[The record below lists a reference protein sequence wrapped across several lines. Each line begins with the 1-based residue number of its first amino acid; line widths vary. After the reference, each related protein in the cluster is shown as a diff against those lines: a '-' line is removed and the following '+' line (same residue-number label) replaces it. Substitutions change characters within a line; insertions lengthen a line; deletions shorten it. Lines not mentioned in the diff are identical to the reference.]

1 MSDYIPRVNHDSTDT
16 IQASGQP
23 IDNKAN
29 NAKLR
34 RWMLV
39 INNPTFKESEQI
51 YELAHD
57 KHVAGL
63 MWSAEHAH
71 DAKENENANL
81 TEHYH
86 IYVSLVNPQRMSWF
100 KQRFPRAHIEAAHKP
115 ALACCRYVA
124 KEGFYMA
131 FGNVPDLA
139 ENPSRSVKKKAE
151 DLARE
156 EVVKKIRNGEMRFQD
171 LSDAQLLDSKLVR
184 AAEKAAS
191 MTQGPMRHGVKVCVF
206 VSPSGWGKSYNVWE
220 TFQRVAGVEFANN
233 QQWFLDAEQEVMLFD
248 EFAGLQ
254 SQCRA
259 QRMLKYLDENP
270 ISLPVKG
277 GHRPC
282 YWKLIFI
289 LSNTPPNEWY
299 MTKDA
304 SGNLISS
311 IPEHTRDALYRRI
324 GYANWEGVDP
334 NRQTHV
340 YMEPFS
346 NLNAARDEIKKICV
360 KLHSELY
367 PEGVPSPINQDD
379 PDQVQKDQEE
389 EREAIRQL
397 AEIHGIDIDQEE
409 RRWDRAREIQRER
422 EEHEYDDMPGLEPGT
437 PPSEQDPLATVPTL
451 QEIEHEELSD
461 MDTCPDPPS
470 DESDME
476 DISDD
481 NTHN

>member
-1 MSDYIPRVNHDSTDT
+1 MTDR
-16 IQASGQP
+16 A
-23 IDNKAN
+23 DNKP
-29 NAKLR
+29 LR
-34 RWMLV
+34 RWMIVL
-39 INNPTFKESEQI
+39 NNPSFKESEAI
-51 YELAHD
+51 YALAHD
-57 KHVAGL
+57 DHVSGL

-71 DAKENENANL
+71 DDLENEQKNL

-86 IYVSLVNPQRMSWF
+86 VYVSFKNPVRKSWLIS
-100 KQRFPRAHIEAAHKP
+100 KLPRAHFEPAHKP

-124 KEGFYMA
+124 KEGFYMS
-131 FGNVPDLA
+131 FGSIPDIGTGSKSGSQA
-139 ENPSRSVKKKAE
+139 ARRKAE

-171 LSDAQLLDSKLVR
+171 LTDAQLLDSKLVR

-254 SQCRA
+254 TQCRA

-270 ISLPVKG
+270 ISLPIKG

-282 YWKLIFI
+282 YWKLVFI

-299 MTKDA
+299 MTTDKNT
-304 SGNLISS
+304 GMPVSS

-324 GYANWEGVDP
+324 GYGKWEGVDP

-346 NLNAARDEIKKICV
+346 DIPTARAEIKRICTQ
-360 KLHSELY
+360 LHSELY
-367 PEGVPSPINQDD
+367 PEGVPSPIRHDD
-379 PDQVQKDQEE
+379 PDQVQADQEA
-389 EREAIRQL
+389 ERQELR
-397 AEIHGIDIDQEE
+397 EIAAAHGIDLDAEE
-409 RRWDRAREIQRER
+409 ARWDRAREIERER
-422 EEHEYDDMPGLEPGT
+422 EEHEYDDMPELEPDEPVVNKRQHSDT
-437 PPSEQDPLATVPTL
+437 QSCPSEQDPMASVP
-451 QEIEHEELSD
+451 QIEYEELSD
-461 MDTCPDPPS
+461 DDDDKDTCPDPP
-470 DESDME
+470 E
-476 DISDD
+476 DVSDD
-481 NTHN
+481 DDDFEH

>member
-1 MSDYIPRVNHDSTDT
+1 
-16 IQASGQP
+16 
-23 IDNKAN
+23 
-29 NAKLR
+29 
-34 RWMLV
+34 MLV
-39 INNPTFKESEQI
+39 INNPTFKESEDI
-51 YELAHD
+51 YALAHD
-57 KHVAGL
+57 DHVNGL

-71 DAKENENANL
+71 DAKENENANM

-86 IYVSLVNPQRMSWF
+86 IYVSLKNPQRASWL
-100 KQRFPRAHIEAAHKP
+100 KARFPRAHIEAAHKP

-124 KEGFYMA
+124 KDGFYMA
-131 FGNVPDLA
+131 FGNVPSITKG
-139 ENPSRSVKKKAE
+139 ETRSARQKAE

-156 EVVKKIRNGEMRFQD
+156 EVVRKIRNGQMRFQD
-171 LSDAQLLDSKLVR
+171 LTDAQLLDSKLVR

-254 SQCRA
+254 TQCRA

-270 ISLPVKG
+270 ISLPIKG

-282 YWKLIFI
+282 YWKLVFI

-299 MTKDA
+299 MTTDKN
-304 SGNLISS
+304 SGMPVSS

-324 GYANWEGVDP
+324 GYGKWEGVDP

-346 NLNAARDEIKKICV
+346 DIPTARAEIRKICTQ
-360 KLHSELY
+360 LHGELY
-367 PEGVPSPINQDD
+367 PEGVPPEIRYTD
-379 PDQVQKDQEE
+379 PEQAQAEQQEE
-389 EREAIRQL
+389 RQRIRKMLEEMEEQKKKL
-397 AEIHGIDIDQEE
+397 KEIAAAHGIDIEAEE
-409 RRWDRAREIQRER
+409 RRWDRAREIARER
-422 EEHEYDDMPGLEPGT
+422 EEHEYDDMPELEPEEPVVNKRKHSET
-437 PPSEQDPLATVPTL
+437 PPSSQDPMASVP
-451 QEIEHEELSD
+451 QVEYEVLSD
-461 MDTCPDPPS
+461 DDEMDDKDDKDTCPDPP
-470 DESDME
+470 E
-476 DISDD
+476 DVSDD
-481 NTHN
+481 DDDFEH